1 MSEHQNDKLLKA
13 LQDGP
18 LTGLQILD
26 KLGIARAAARVHEL
40 RQAGHDIRSTPIE
53 VRNRDGEA
61 CRVALYSLA
70 TQQRT
75 LLPEGPGRG
84 VMTAAAVSA

>member
-1 MSEHQNDKLLKA
+1 MTEHQNEKLLKA
-13 LQDGP
+13 LRAGP

-40 RQAGHDIRSTPIE
+40 RQAGHDIRSTPLE
-53 VRNRDGEA
+53 VTNRDGET

-70 TQQRT
+70 TPQRT

-84 VMTAAAVSA
+84 VMHA

>member
-1 MSEHQNDKLLKA
+1 MSEHQNDLLLRA
-13 LQDGP
+13 LRHGP

-26 KLGIARAAARVHEL
+26 QLGIARAAARVYEL

-53 VRNRDGEA
+53 VTNRRGEA
-61 CRVALYSLA
+61 CRVALYSLHS
-70 TQQRT
+70 TQRT

-84 VMTAAAVSA
+84 VMTASAVHA